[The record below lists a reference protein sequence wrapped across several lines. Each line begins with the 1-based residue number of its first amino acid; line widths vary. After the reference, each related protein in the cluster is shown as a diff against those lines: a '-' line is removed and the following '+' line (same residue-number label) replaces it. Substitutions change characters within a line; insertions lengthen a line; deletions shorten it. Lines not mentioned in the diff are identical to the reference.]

1 MIYHKVLLLCISGLC
16 MVGQGS
22 RMIFEGVMTD
32 RVYRPNTFDLF
43 FDWSTLTLAGAIVLI
58 WSIYLFYKVR
68 KAREHVVWKLKCP
81 TCGQLF
87 DEDLG
92 KQGTECP
99 YCHTAGEISLD
110 GFDMDAAVKKSIPT
124 I

>member
-1 MIYHKVLLLCISGLC
+1 
-16 MVGQGS
+16 
-22 RMIFEGVMTD
+22 MIFEGLMTE

-43 FDWSTLTLAGAIVLI
+43 FDWSTLTLIGAMVLI
-58 WSIYLFYKVR
+58 WGIYLFYKVM
-68 KAREHVVWKLKCP
+68 KAREHVIWKLKCP

-99 YCHTAGEISLD
+99 YCHTSGTIGLED
-110 GFDMDAAVKKSIPT
+110 FDINAARKMSMPAI
-124 I
+124 